1 MSNWYVYI
9 ALDKSEFITGICN
22 DLINEEILLKEESSN
37 NSLIIGWH
45 LEFENKIDALKQLKK
60 INDLSNEEK
69 HLLVDTFKK
78 IIIFKDED
86 YKENYQ
92 KFPLVYNL
100 KQTLQISNYLKE
112 DAEIWKLDDL
122 YIEDVSNYLSVKK
135 TQIEF
140 IKLWNIAVDFSS
152 NVGLVTKFK
161 FLPIIK
167 Y

>member
-112 DAEIWKLDDL
+112 DAEIWKLDDP

>member
-45 LEFENKIDALKQLKK
+45 MEFENKIDALKQLKK